1 MALFP
6 MNIVGGGG
14 TVLESGENT
23 LNISQNT
30 LTYPT
35 FQVNTDA
42 SEGGSFFYRE
52 KSISSSPVTRLSH
65 AFQSYTGT
73 TVTFIANGSNASG
86 TIVIEWCIV
95 KV

>member
-1 MALFP
+1 
-6 MNIVGGGG
+6 MNV
-14 TVLESGENT
+14 TAST
-23 LNISQNT
+23 T
-30 LTYPT
+30 TYPT
-35 FQVNTDA
+35 LQVNTDA

-73 TVTFIANGSNASG
+73 TVKFIANGANAGG
-86 TIVIEWCIV
+86 TVVIEWCIV